1 MRYKKIKPYK
11 MSEVE
16 LRELWN
22 VEYCESVIF
31 TFDEIRVQFFASMFD
46 HCFYESSNRKNK
58 DKSILSYNRLEKIFW
73 IKDALTD
80 PEAVLKVG
88 WDSKEKTYNQS
99 RRVALVKE
107 NYVVVIVIFKEKKAR
122 FITAYEI
129 DEEENL
135 AKILDSPNFKA

>member
-1 MRYKKIKPYK
+1 MISSRYHVKEKNHGKNLKQTRI
-11 MSEVE
+11 
-16 LRELWN
+16 
-22 VEYCESVIF
+22 
-31 TFDEIRVQFFASMFD
+31 
-46 HCFYESSNRKNK
+46 SSNRKNK

-80 PEAVLKVG
+80 PDAVLKVG

-107 NYVVVIVIFKEKKAR
+107 NYVVVIVVFKEKKAR

-129 DEEENL
+129 DEKENL
-135 AKILDSPNFKA
+135 AKILDSPDFKT

>member
-1 MRYKKIKPYK
+1 

-22 VEYCESVIF
+22 VEYCESAIF
-31 TFDEIRVQFFASMFD
+31 TFDKVRVQFFANMFD

-80 PEAVLKVG
+80 PDAVLKVG

-99 RRVALVKE
+99 RRVALVKN
-107 NYVVVIVIFKEKKAR
+107 NYVVIIVIFKEKKAR

-129 DEEENL
+129 EEEENL
-135 AKILDSPNFKA
+135 AKILDSPNFKT